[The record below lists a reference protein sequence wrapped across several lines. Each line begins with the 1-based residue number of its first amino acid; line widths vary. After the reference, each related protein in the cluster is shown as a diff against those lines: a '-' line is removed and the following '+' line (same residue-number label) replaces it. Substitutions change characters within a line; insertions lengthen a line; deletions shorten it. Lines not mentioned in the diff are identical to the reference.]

1 MSLRSPPKVL
11 DKSVTLHIQHTT
23 LTFSMLSFR
32 DLSSNGLQLLKQQL
46 STVTLNRGK
55 KQFTFILMPKMSRK
69 LACQTSPTEMQH
81 LYCFDIFIY
90 NIYFL
95 VMQVLSKF
103 PVIQHFVFGTL
114 MSIQEAEKFKKPL

>member
-1 MSLRSPPKVL
+1 
-11 DKSVTLHIQHTT
+11 
-23 LTFSMLSFR
+23 MLSFR
-32 DLSSNGLQLLKQQL
+32 DLSSNGLHLLKQQL
-46 STVTLNRGK
+46 STVTLKRGK